1 MQRSKDYLEK
11 KMLYHEHKAI
21 EYYNEIVVIEN
32 KDRLIGFRPKN
43 DNRQSTDLVS
53 IKAPVLI
60 RPYWDYGS

>member
-1 MQRSKDYLEK
+1 
-11 KMLYHEHKAI
+11 MLYHEQKAI